1 MLPHKYKIVIA
12 GNHELSLDK
21 QFTEQF
27 KSRLAARQDLETIL
41 QQEVLNY
48 GNTKDNISD
57 AVNTENIKK
66 YLTNCIYLEDSGI
79 ELYGIKLW
87 GTPWYVFNSVLF
99 KWYYVYYFNLCHS
112 EEHYIYFINI

>member
-21 QFTEQF
+21 QFSEQF
-27 KSRLAARQDLETIL
+27 KRKLGVKHEAEKHLL
-41 QQEVLNY
+41 QEVPNY
-48 GNTKDNISD
+48 GNTKDNIID
-57 AVNTENIKK
+57 AVNTADIKE

-87 GTPWYVFNSVLF
+87 GTPW
-99 KWYYVYYFNLCHS
+99 
-112 EEHYIYFINI
+112 